1 MRRAIPAFIQFAAA
15 LVGAS
20 GVGFAAYAS
29 HGSADQALA
38 IPAAGILLAHAPVLL
53 ALSIMA
59 DRAPRLIGLIALVVM
74 IGIALFSGDLAARI
88 WLGDRLFEGAA
99 PLGGGMMILSWL
111 LLALEAIVSGFSGR
125 GSRSNRG

>member
-1 MRRAIPAFIQFAAA
+1 MPAFIQFLAA

-29 HGSADQALA
+29 HGTVDQGLA

-59 DRAPRLIGLIALVVM
+59 DRSLRLIGPIALLM
-74 IGIALFSGDLAARI
+74 TIGLACFSGDLASRI
-88 WLGDRLFEGAA
+88 WLGDRLFQGAA
-99 PLGGGMMILSWL
+99 PLGGGLIIVAWL
-111 LLALEAIVSGFSGR
+111 LLALEAVLSGLFGSGKR
-125 GSRSNRG
+125 QHH